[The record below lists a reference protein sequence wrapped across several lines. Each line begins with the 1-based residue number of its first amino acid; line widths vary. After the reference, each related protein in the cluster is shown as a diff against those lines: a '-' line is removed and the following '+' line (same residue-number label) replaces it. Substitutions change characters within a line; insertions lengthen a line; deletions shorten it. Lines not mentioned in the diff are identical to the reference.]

1 MKSRRILPLLLAAIT
16 VFLLVFVMTV
26 ITYADDGEEVIPTES
41 ADSGYW
47 YVSDSEATYESGY
60 VVWYEG
66 ETFVWF
72 EGESFFSDLESGS
85 LVFYESGVE
94 NRYETVTAWRCS
106 CGQVNLGDSCPEC
119 GAAKADVSLDGFFV
133 LEAVTDPPAPTM
145 MEKIGSGLGC
155 GSTVALGGMVA
166 VTVLAGVCLVKRK
179 KSYD

>member
-72 EGESFFSDLESGS
+72 EGESFFPTLRADPSSSMKAGS
-85 LVFYESGVE
+85 
-94 NRYETVTAWRCS
+94 
-106 CGQVNLGDSCPEC
+106 
-119 GAAKADVSLDGFFV
+119 
-133 LEAVTDPPAPTM
+133 
-145 MEKIGSGLGC
+145 KIG
-155 GSTVALGGMVA
+155 M
-166 VTVLAGVCLVKRK
+166 KR
-179 KSYD
+179 